1 MATTTLNLN
10 NPDDDGSKNLFNE
23 IIIEAQY
30 TAQENSIMRPLVNM
44 VPVANAVGNVVQ
56 IPKFGLL
63 DVEGVSSALVEGEDL
78 AGSDLQTTVH
88 ATITMA
94 ERAAM
99 TLLTD
104 DAVETMPNYNLAGEI
119 GRILGQQMAVRF
131 DTDAMGKFAD
141 FTGSSNAAFGATGA
155 GNDVELTADLLF
167 KASAEL
173 RSNLA
178 GGNMVAVFHPRA
190 VYNLKKQL
198 ANAGET
204 ELGAL
209 SNVGNSA
216 LSTGLVGS
224 VAGITIFESTLAT
237 VGGVFALDAMGGAM
251 KRDVRLETERDASKR
266 ATEIVGS
273 AVWGFSAVKPENGV
287 KIYTNNAI

>member
-1 MATTTLNLN
+1 MATNTTTTDL
-10 NPDDDGSKNLFNE
+10 GNLFNE

-63 DVEGVSSALVEGEDL
+63 DVEGVSPALIEGDDL
-78 AGSDLQTTVH
+78 TGSDLTTSLA
-88 ATITMA
+88 ATINMA

-104 DAVETMPNYNLAGEI
+104 DAVETMPNYNLAAEI
-119 GRILGQQMAVRF
+119 GRILGAQMAERF
-131 DTDAMGKFAD
+131 DIDAMATFAD
-141 FTGSSNAAFGATGA
+141 FKAANDIDVSA
-155 GNDVELTADLLF
+155 GTLDADVLF
-167 KASAEL
+167 KAAAKL
-173 RSNLA
+173 RIEKAS
-178 GGNMVAVFHPRA
+178 GQMVGVFHPAA
-190 VYNLKKQL
+190 VYQLKAQL
-198 ANAGET
+198 TSAGAA
-204 ELGAL
+204 ELGSL
-209 SNVGNSA
+209 SNVGNTA
-216 LSTGLVGS
+216 LQSGLVGS
-224 VAGITIFESTLAT
+224 IAGITIFESTLVGAN
-237 VGGVFALDAMGGAM
+237 GGVFALDALGGAM

-287 KIYTNNAI
+287 SVTTVTTIA

>member
-1 MATTTLNLN
+1 MANKTAVADL
-10 NPDDDGSKNLFNE
+10 GNLFNE
-23 IIIEAQY
+23 IIVEAQY

-63 DVEGVSSALVEGEDL
+63 TVEGTGEVGSPAITEGEDL
-78 AGSDLQTTVH
+78 TGSDLTTSLA

-104 DAVETMPNYNLAGEI
+104 DAVETMPNYNLAAEI
-119 GRILGQQMAVRF
+119 GRILGEQMAEQF
-131 DTDAMGKFAD
+131 DKDSMAVFAD
-141 FTGSSNAAFGATGA
+141 FKAANDIDATTGLNA
-155 GNDVELTADLLF
+155 DVLF
-167 KASAEL
+167 QAAAKLRMEKA
-173 RSNLA
+173 R
-178 GGNMVAVFHPRA
+178 GQMVGVFHPA
-190 VYNLKKQL
+190 ATYQLKAQL
-198 ANAGET
+198 ASAGAT

-216 LSTGLVGS
+216 LVSGLVGS
-224 VAGITIFESTLAT
+224 IAGITIFESTLVGAN
-237 VGGVFALDAMGGAM
+237 GGVFALDALGGAM

-287 KIYTNNAI
+287 SITTVDAI

>member
-1 MATTTLNLN
+1 MATTTVNLN
-10 NPDDDGSKNLFNE
+10 NPLGDGSKNLFNE
-23 IIIEAQY
+23 IIVEAQY

-56 IPKFGLL
+56 IPKFKLL
-63 DVEGVSSALVEGEDL
+63 NIEGVTTPLVEGEDL
-78 AGSDLQTTVH
+78 TGSDLKTELA

-104 DAVETMPNYNLAGEI
+104 DAVETMPNYNLAAEI
-119 GRILGQQMAVRF
+119 GRILGEQMAERF
-131 DTDAMGKFAD
+131 DQDAMATFAN
-141 FTGSSNAAFGATGA
+141 FKAANDIDASAGA
-155 GNDVELTADLLF
+155 GLTADVLF
-167 KASAEL
+167 QAAAKLRMEKA
-173 RSNLA
+173 R
-178 GGNMVAVFHPRA
+178 GTMVGVFHPA
-190 VYNLKKQL
+190 ATYQLKAQL
-198 ANAGET
+198 ANSGAA

-216 LSTGLVGS
+216 LTSGLVGQI
-224 VAGITIFESTLAT
+224 AGITIFESTLVGT
-237 VGGVFALDAMGGAM
+237 SGGVFALDALGGAM

-266 ATEIVGS
+266 ATEVVGS

-287 KIYTNNAI
+287 SITTVDAIA

>member
-1 MATTTLNLN
+1 MATITQASDL
-10 NPDDDGSKNLFNE
+10 GNLFNE
-23 IIIEAQY
+23 IIVEAQY
-30 TAQENSIMRPLVNM
+30 TAQETSIMRPLVNM

-63 DVEGVSSALVEGEDL
+63 DLDL
-78 AGSDLQTTVH
+78 TPAIGGDVDGSDLTTTLG
-88 ATITMA
+88 ATINMA

-104 DAVETMPNYNLAGEI
+104 DAIETMPNYNLAAEI
-119 GRILGQQMAVRF
+119 GRILGEQMAVRF
-131 DTDAMGKFAD
+131 DTDAMATFAD
-141 FTGSSNAAFGATGA
+141 FKAANDIDVSA
-155 GNDVELTADLLF
+155 GTLDADVLF
-167 KASAEL
+167 KAAAKL
-173 RSNLA
+173 RIENA
-178 GGNMVAVFHPRA
+178 GGNMVGIFHPA
-190 VYNLKKQL
+190 ATYQLKKQL
-198 ANAGET
+198 ANAGSA

-216 LSTGLVGS
+216 LTSGLVGS
-224 VAGITIFESTLAT
+224 IAGITIFESTT
-237 VGGVFALDAMGGAM
+237 VGANGGVFALDALGGAM

-287 KIYTNNAI
+287 SVTTVTTIA

>member
-1 MATTTLNLN
+1 MAMNTTTTDL
-10 NPDDDGSKNLFNE
+10 SNLFNE
-23 IIIEAQY
+23 IIVEAQY

-56 IPKFGLL
+56 IPRFGTL
-63 DVEGVSSALVEGEDL
+63 DINTGVEGEDIFGT
-78 AGSDLQTTVH
+78 AAKGSDLATTLH
-88 ATITMA
+88 ATINMA
-94 ERAAM
+94 EVVAG

-119 GRILGQQMAVRF
+119 GRILGQQMAVKF
-131 DTDAMGKFAD
+131 DTQAMAKFAD
-141 FTGSSNAAFGATGA
+141 FTGSTNAAFGSTSA
-155 GNDVELTADLLF
+155 DVELTADVLF
-167 KASAEL
+167 KAAAEL

-178 GGNMVAVFHPRA
+178 GGQIVGVFHPRA

-198 ANAGET
+198 ANAGAA
-204 ELGAL
+204 ELGSL
-209 SNVGNSA
+209 SNLGNTA

-224 VAGITIFESTLAT
+224 VAGITIFESTLAD

-251 KRDVRLETERDASKR
+251 KRDTRLETERDASKR

-287 KIYTNNAI
+287 VIYTDNAI

>member
-1 MATTTLNLN
+1 MATTTVNLN
-10 NPDDDGSKNLFNE
+10 NPLDDGSKNLFNE
-23 IIIEAQY
+23 IIVEAQY

-44 VPVANAVGNVVQ
+44 VPVANAVGNIVQ

-63 DVEGVSSALVEGEDL
+63 TVEDGLVEGEDL
-78 AGSDLQTTVH
+78 TGSDLTTSVH
-88 ATITMA
+88 ATISMA

-104 DAVETMPNYNLAGEI
+104 DAVETMPNYNLAAEI

-131 DTDAMGKFAD
+131 DQDAMGKFA
-141 FTGSSNAAFGATGA
+141 NFGTTLDDGA
-155 GNDVELTADLLF
+155 GGAIELTADVLF
-167 KASAEL
+167 QAAAEL
-173 RSNLA
+173 RTNLA
-178 GGNMVAVFHPRA
+178 GGQMVGVFHPKA

-198 ANAGET
+198 ANAGAT

-216 LSTGLVGS
+216 LTSGVVGTI
-224 VAGITIFESTLAT
+224 AGITIFESTVAT
-237 VGGVFALDAMGGAM
+237 TGGVFTLDALGGAM

-273 AVWGFSAVKPENGV
+273 AVWGFEAVKPENGV
-287 KIYTNNAI
+287 KVVTDNTI